1 MKYTRKRKGGG
12 PGDVNATQRYALSAQ
27 KANTTACDE
36 YVKEQVAL
44 VTAPI
49 VRNGKKE
56 PWWQRWFTSEAEAIA
71 DATKRAKESSIC
83 QTEKFNIVP
92 DRPPP
97 GADSGPQGT
106 LPQPPVVGCTGPAC
120 GASGGRS
127 RRRKTRGRR
136 RRITRRR

>member
-12 PGDVNATQRYALSAQ
+12 PGDVNATERYVLGAQ
-27 KANTTACDE
+27 EANTTACE
-36 YVKEQVAL
+36 KYVQSQVDL
-44 VTAPI
+44 VTKLI

-56 PWWQRWFTSEAEAIA
+56 PWWQRWFKTEAEAIA
-71 DATKRAKESSIC
+71 DAKKRARESSIC
-83 QTEKFNIVP
+83 ETEKFNIVP
-92 DRPPP
+92 DRPPV
-97 GADSGPQGT
+97 ADSGPQGT